1 MYEFYD
7 HDESKY
13 TSINSSNEFRSK
25 RKRSLKRITHVTGH
39 TTRTNKSRFF
49 HESLSL
55 SSTSMIVLD
64 TKAPLKS
71 LMAIR
76 TNPRFEFLSMFML
89 SHSVFPL
96 ISWEKCRG
104 EGEIQILKLI
114 VPSSLQYRIEL
125 SMNSKTLLS
134 CNDFMKRIEF
144 LLLD

>member
-25 RKRSLKRITHVTGH
+25 RKRSLKRIIHVTGH

-55 SSTSMIVLD
+55 SSSSMIVLD

-76 TNPRFEFLSMFML
+76 TNPRFEFLFMLML
-89 SHSVFPL
+89 SHSIFPL
-96 ISWEKCRG
+96 SLEKNVG
-104 EGEIQILKLI
+104 DEGEIQILKSI
-114 VPSSLQYRIEL
+114 VPSPGHYSIE
-125 SMNSKTLLS
+125 SNS
-134 CNDFMKRIEF
+134 R
-144 LLLD
+144 